1 MCNIENAGNGPGDEA
16 RLPQELGKHARLI
29 VNSLTIFTM
38 AECDIYTS
46 REDAEEA
53 QVVLSNLLYGSS
65 EHQNG
70 VSSQSAEPYR
80 SYVDFSTTS
89 PDHSST
95 LHVISNP
102 IYGTQSPS
110 PTTDG
115 AYSAPE
121 PVKQIQDYTI
131 VTFKGEQDSEHEVVN
146 TSGAVL
152 VEISDSSQF
161 DPV

>member
-1 MCNIENAGNGPGDEA
+1 
-16 RLPQELGKHARLI
+16 
-29 VNSLTIFTM
+29 M
-38 AECDIYTS
+38 AECEIYTS
-46 REDAEEA
+46 REDAEED
-53 QVVLSNLLYGSS
+53 QFVLSNPQYGSS

-80 SYVDFSTTS
+80 SFVDVSMTS

-115 AYSAPE
+115 AYSTPE
-121 PVKQIQDYTI
+121 PVTQDYTS
-131 VTFKGEQDSEHEVVN
+131 VTFKGDENSEHEVVN
-146 TSGAVL
+146 TSGTMVL